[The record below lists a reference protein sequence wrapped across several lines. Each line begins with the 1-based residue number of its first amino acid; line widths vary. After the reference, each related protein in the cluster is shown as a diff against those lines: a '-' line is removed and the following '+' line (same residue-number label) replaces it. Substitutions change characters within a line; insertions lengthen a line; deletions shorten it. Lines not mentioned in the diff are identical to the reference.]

1 MEKIAIYPGSFDPI
15 TNGHVDLIRRS
26 LAIFDKLIIAV
37 ARNPQKKPLFTVD
50 ERLEMIDCSL
60 DDLDNRIIVDTF
72 EGLLVDYLN
81 KKNIKIVLRGLRAV
95 LDFDYEFQMS
105 LMNRK
110 MDREMETVFLMTGYQ
125 WFYTSSRIIKEVVS
139 LGGSV
144 DGLVPDFVNNKLQE
158 KFSGRGKE
166 EE

>member
-37 ARNPQKKPLFTVD
+37 ARNPQKNPLFTVD

-81 KKNIKIVLRGLRAV
+81 KKNTKIVLRGLRAV

-125 WFYTSSRIIKEVVS
+125 WFYTSSRIIKEVVA